1 MNNHIVYLILISIF
15 LVAIILKYLCV
26 YVFKCDPKLKDKNIY
41 IVK

>member
-1 MNNHIVYLILISIF
+1 MNNIIYFILITIF
-15 LVAIILKYLCV
+15 VIAIILKYLCV